1 MGLVVPRH
9 VGSSQ
14 IRDQTH
20 VSHFGRQILYHR
32 AAKEAQEYF
41 LNLRFCTAIS
51 RWLSGPHNSCG
62 IIPLE
67 LKVVSPFL

>member
-14 IRDQTH
+14 TRDQTH

-41 LNLRFCTAIS
+41 LNLRFCTALS
-51 RWLSGPHNSCG
+51 KPSGPHNSSG